1 MNKFQLNIM
10 PDKILIV
17 EDELIVAKDL
27 EAMLEDAGYEV
38 VGIARTVKDAL
49 EIIDRTHVQLVLLD
63 IYLEGPQTGID
74 LAFRLNE
81 RNIAFVYLSA
91 NSNQRALEAAERTR
105 PYGFMV
111 KPFREKDV
119 LVSLEI
125 ARYRH
130 QNNTEAIIRQ
140 ELLIQDQ
147 LALMKTHV
155 RDLDQLLLGLIT
167 ILQPYIPFDFIE
179 LGRTTSAECR
189 EHWRAFL
196 RIGLEEYQVI
206 DKNGL
211 MMMAGVA
218 EEQLRKMWG
227 SGEKHISPEYFNES
241 DFAQK
246 MKTDPV
252 KKVYSGLFSVVSYM
266 VLPLFIDHGSPY
278 YIGFYSRSGEPYSNR
293 MLQLLG
299 RIQQSLTQ
307 IITNLVKPGTQFT
320 NYTTL
325 DQPGLS
331 KPVASLNSFPGIIG
345 KSRPLLAALD
355 FVRQVGIVDT
365 SVLILGETGT
375 GKEKIAEHIHH
386 ISGRRDQPL
395 IKVNCAALPVSLIE
409 SELFGHEKGAFTGA
423 VNKRIGRFE
432 QANGGTIFLDE
443 IGDVPPDVQV
453 KLLRVLQEREF
464 ERVGG
469 KNTIRVDVRVI
480 TATNKNLEKEIAEG
494 RFRMDLYYRLNVF
507 PVWLP
512 PLRKRIEDIPLLV
525 THFIDVYNAKH
536 HKSITGISSG
546 AIEQLMRY
554 EWPGNIR
561 ELENSIER
569 SVVLTPGS
577 VIEQVYINAPY
588 ANAEQAAPAGG
599 VKTIDEV
606 EREHILIVLN
616 KCNNKIYGPGGA
628 AEMLNIPPTTLT
640 SKMKK
645 LGITKG

>member
-1 MNKFQLNIM
+1 M

-27 EAMLEDAGYEV
+27 EAMLQDAGYEV

-49 EIIDRTHVQLVLLD
+49 EIIDRTNVQLVLLD
-63 IYLEGPQTGID
+63 IYLEGSQTGID

-91 NSNQRALEAAERTR
+91 NSNQSALEAAERTR

-147 LALMKTHV
+147 LALMKGQG
-155 RDLDQLLLGLIT
+155 RDLEQQLLGLTT

-179 LGRTTSAECR
+179 LGRTTVVECR

-196 RIGLEEYQVI
+196 RIGFEEYQVI
-206 DKNGL
+206 DKNGM
-211 MMMAGVA
+211 MMMAGVG
-218 EEQLRKMWG
+218 EEQLRNMWE
-227 SGEKHISPEYFNES
+227 SGEKHISPAYFNEP
-241 DFAQK
+241 DFTRK

-252 KKVYSGLFSVVSYM
+252 KKMYNGLFSVVSYM
-266 VLPLFIDHGSPY
+266 VLPLFIDHDSPY

-307 IITNLVKPGTQFT
+307 VITALVKPDTQLT
-320 NYTTL
+320 NNTPGE
-325 DQPGLS
+325 QPEL
-331 KPVASLNSFPGIIG
+331 VAASLNPFPGIIG
-345 KSRPLLAALD
+345 KSRALLSALD

-386 ISGRRDQPL
+386 LSGRRGQPL

-423 VNKRIGRFE
+423 VSKRIGRFE

-443 IGDVPPDVQV
+443 IGDVPPDIQV

-464 ERVGG
+464 ERIGG
-469 KNTIRVDVRVI
+469 KDTIRVDVRVI

-525 THFIDVYNAKH
+525 THFINVYNTKH
-536 HKSITGISSG
+536 QKNITGISSG

-588 ANAEQAAPAGG
+588 ANATQPAPVGG

-606 EREHILIVLN
+606 EREHILIVLY

>member
-1 MNKFQLNIM
+1 M

-27 EAMLEDAGYEV
+27 EAMLEEAGYEV
-38 VGIARTVKDAL
+38 VGIARTVRNAL
-49 EIIDRTHVQLVLLD
+49 EIIERTNVQLVLLD

-74 LAFRLNE
+74 LAYRLNE

-147 LALMKTHV
+147 LSLMKGQGG
-155 RDLDQLLLGLIT
+155 DLEQQLLRLT
-167 ILQPYIPFDFIE
+167 TMLQPYIPFDFIE
-179 LGRTTSAECR
+179 MGRTNNAECSQ
-189 EHWRAFL
+189 HWRAFL

-206 DKNGL
+206 DRNAL
-211 MMMAGVA
+211 VTMAGVG
-218 EEQLRKMWG
+218 EEQLRKMWE
-227 SGEKHISPEYFNES
+227 SGEKPISPEYYNEP
-241 DFAQK
+241 DFVQQ

-252 KKVYSGLFSVVSYM
+252 KKVYCGLFSVVSYM

-278 YIGFYSRSGEPYSNR
+278 YIGFYSRSEKPYSNR

-307 IITNLVKPGTQFT
+307 VITDLVKQETQLPDNIT
-320 NYTTL
+320 RE
-325 DQPGLS
+325 QPALAAT
-331 KPVASLNSFPGIIG
+331 PLNPFPGIIG
-345 KSRPLLAALD
+345 KSQPLLSALD
-355 FVRQVGIVDT
+355 FVRQVSMVDT

-386 ISGRRDQPL
+386 LSGRRDQPL
-395 IKVNCAALPVSLIE
+395 IKVNCAALPITLIE

-423 VNKRIGRFE
+423 ISKRIGRFE

-464 ERVGG
+464 ERIGG
-469 KNTIRVDVRVI
+469 RQTIRVDVRVI

-507 PVWLP
+507 PVWMP

-525 THFIDVYNAKH
+525 THFINVYNAKH
-536 HKSITGISSG
+536 HKGITGISSG

-554 EWPGNIR
+554 DWPGNIR

-569 SVVLTPGS
+569 SVVLTPGPL
-577 VIEQVYINAPY
+577 IEQVYINAPY
-588 ANAEQAAPAGG
+588 ASTAQVAPVGG

-616 KCNNKIYGPGGA
+616 KCNHKIYGPGGA

>member
-1 MNKFQLNIM
+1 M
-10 PDKILIV
+10 PEKILIV

-147 LALMKTHV
+147 LALMKGQGS
-155 RDLDQLLLGLIT
+155 DLEQQLRALIT

-179 LGRTTSAECR
+179 LGRTTMAECR
-189 EHWRAFL
+189 EYWRAFL
-196 RIGLEEYQVI
+196 RIGLEEYQTI
-206 DKNGL
+206 DKKGL
-211 MMMAGVA
+211 MTMAGIS
-218 EEQLRKMWG
+218 EEELRKMWE
-227 SGEKHISPEYFNES
+227 SGEKHISPEYFNEP

-246 MKTDPV
+246 MKRDPV
-252 KKVYSGLFSVVSYM
+252 KKVYNGLFSLVSYM
-266 VLPLFIDHGSPY
+266 VLPLFIDHGSPW
-278 YIGFYSRSGEPYSNR
+278 YIGFYSRSGKPYSNR

-307 IITNLVKPGTQFT
+307 VITPLVKPETQLT
-320 NYTTL
+320 DNITRE
-325 DQPGLS
+325 QPGS
-331 KPVASLNSFPGIIG
+331 STAVTTVNPFPGIIG
-345 KSRPLLAALD
+345 KSRSLLSALD
-355 FVRQVGIVDT
+355 FVRQVAIVDT

-386 ISGRRDQPL
+386 LSGRRDQPL
-395 IKVNCAALPVSLIE
+395 IKVNCAALPSSLIE

-423 VNKRIGRFE
+423 VSKRIGRFE
-432 QANGGTIFLDE
+432 QAHGGTIFLDE

-469 KNTIRVDVRVI
+469 KQTIRVDVRVI

-525 THFIDVYNAKH
+525 THFINVYNKKH
-536 HKSITGISSG
+536 QKSITGISSN

-577 VIEQVYINAPY
+577 LIEQVYINAPY
-588 ANAEQAAPAGG
+588 ANQEQSANWRIGG
-599 VKTIDEV
+599 VKTIEEV

-616 KCNNKIYGPGGA
+616 RCNNKIYGPGGA

>member
-1 MNKFQLNIM
+1 M
-10 PDKILIV
+10 PEKILIV

-27 EAMLEDAGYEV
+27 GAMLEDAGYEV

-63 IYLEGPQTGID
+63 IYLEGPLTGID
-74 LAFRLNE
+74 LAYRLNE

-91 NSNQRALEAAERTR
+91 NSNQRALEEAERTR

-130 QNNTEAIIRQ
+130 QNNVEAIFRQ

-147 LALMKTHV
+147 LALMKGQG
-155 RDLDQLLLGLIT
+155 RNLDLQLLGLIT

-179 LGRTTSAECR
+179 LGRTTVAECR
-189 EHWRAFL
+189 EHWRGFL
-196 RIGLEEYQVI
+196 RIGLDEYQVI

-211 MMMAGVA
+211 MMMAGVG
-218 EEQLRKMWG
+218 EEQLRTMWEF
-227 SGEKHISPEYFNES
+227 GEKHISPAYFNEP
-241 DFAQK
+241 DFMRK

-252 KKVYSGLFSVVSYM
+252 KKVYSSLFSVESYM

-278 YIGFYSRSGEPYSNR
+278 YIGFYSKSREPYSNR

-307 IITNLVKPGTQFT
+307 VITALVKPDTQLT
-320 NYTTL
+320 NNTAREH
-325 DQPGLS
+325 PEAKAAG
-331 KPVASLNSFPGIIG
+331 PLNPFPGIIG
-345 KSRPLLAALD
+345 KSRALLSALD

-386 ISGRRDQPL
+386 LSGRRDQPL
-395 IKVNCAALPVSLIE
+395 IKVNCAALPVTLIE

-464 ERVGG
+464 ERIGG
-469 KNTIRVDVRVI
+469 KHTIHVDVRVI

-525 THFIDVYNAKH
+525 THFINVFNAKH
-536 HKSITGISSG
+536 QKSITGISSS

-569 SVVLTPGS
+569 SVVLTSGS
-577 VIEQVYINAPY
+577 LIEQVYINAPY
-588 ANAEQAAPAGG
+588 ANVDQPAPVGG

-616 KCNNKIYGPGGA
+616 KCNHKIYGPGGA

>member
-1 MNKFQLNIM
+1 M
-10 PDKILIV
+10 PEKILIV

-49 EIIDRTHVQLVLLD
+49 EIIDRTNVQLVLLD

-74 LAFRLNE
+74 LAFHLNE

-147 LALMKTHV
+147 LALMKGQG
-155 RDLDQLLLGLIT
+155 RNPDLQLLGLIT

-179 LGRTTSAECR
+179 LGRTTVAECR

-196 RIGLEEYQVI
+196 RIGFEEYQLI

-211 MMMAGVA
+211 MMMAGVG
-218 EEQLRKMWG
+218 EEQLRTMWE
-227 SGEKHISPEYFNES
+227 SGEKQISPAYFNEP
-241 DFAQK
+241 DFARK

-266 VLPLFIDHGSPY
+266 VLPLFIDHGPPY

-307 IITNLVKPGTQFT
+307 VITALVKPETPSNITRQ
-320 NYTTL
+320 
-325 DQPGLS
+325 QPALS
-331 KPVASLNSFPGIIG
+331 KTAAPLNPFPGIIG

-386 ISGRRDQPL
+386 LSGRRDQPL

-423 VNKRIGRFE
+423 VSKRIGRFE

-443 IGDVPPDVQV
+443 IGDVPADVQV

-525 THFIDVYNAKH
+525 THFINVYNTKH
-536 HKSITGISSG
+536 QKNITGISSG

-569 SVVLTPGS
+569 SVVLTSGS
-577 VIEQVYINAPY
+577 MIEQVYINAPY
-588 ANAEQAAPAGG
+588 ANADQPASWRIGG

>member
-1 MNKFQLNIM
+1 MA
-10 PDKILIV
+10 DKILIV

-38 VGIARTVKDAL
+38 VGIARTVRDAL
-49 EIIDRTHVQLVLLD
+49 EIIDRTNVQLVLLD
-63 IYLEGPQTGID
+63 IYLEGPLTGID

-147 LALMKTHV
+147 LELMKGQS
-155 RDLDQLLLGLIT
+155 RDLEQQLLRLIT

-179 LGRTTSAECR
+179 LGRTTVAECR

-196 RIGLEEYQVI
+196 RIGFEEYQVI
-206 DKNGL
+206 DKDGL
-211 MMMAGVA
+211 VIMAGVGQ
-218 EEQLRKMWG
+218 EQLRKMWE
-227 SGEKHISPEYFNES
+227 SGEKYISPEYFNEP
-241 DFAQK
+241 DFTQK
-246 MKTDPV
+246 MKSDPV

-307 IITNLVKPGTQFT
+307 VITALVKPETQLT
-320 NYTTL
+320 NNIARE
-325 DQPGLS
+325 QPELTA
-331 KPVASLNSFPGIIG
+331 PPLNPFPGIIG

-386 ISGRRDQPL
+386 LSGRRDQPL

-423 VNKRIGRFE
+423 VSKRIGRFE

-443 IGDVPPDVQV
+443 IGDVPPDIQV

-464 ERVGG
+464 ERIGG
-469 KNTIRVDVRVI
+469 KDTIRVDVRVI

-525 THFIDVYNAKH
+525 THFINVYNTKH
-536 HKSITGISSG
+536 QKNISGISSH

-569 SVVLTPGS
+569 SVVLTAGS

-588 ANAEQAAPAGG
+588 ANADQPAPVGG